1 MAVKKFENWSIF
13 DEVVSTKCAKFL
25 GHPVHVVSSGAG
37 TNLKVG
43 GGMSRKIFVVVVPL
57 QFFGSTCT
65 ISRFSES
72 FRDGQYSLVRFCLL
86 VLYSRCPMC
95 QAICKSRRYVLPCPM
110 ESAPLVPSRKMLA

>member
-43 GGMSRKIFVVVVPL
+43 
-57 QFFGSTCT
+57 
-65 ISRFSES
+65 
-72 FRDGQYSLVRFCLL
+72 
-86 VLYSRCPMC
+86 
-95 QAICKSRRYVLPCPM
+95 A
-110 ESAPLVPSRKMLA
+110 